1 MELIDEI
8 INGESKKIEF
18 KQTLPDKS
26 KIIKT
31 AIAFSNVAGGKI
43 LIGIKNNKEILGI
56 SDEEVLDLPDRI
68 SNIIYDNCYPTIIPE
83 IYIKNI
89 EGKNILVIE
98 IYPGNLK
105 PYYIKSKGKLKGT
118 YIRVGAT
125 NKPTD
130 KEMIIELERQKRNV
144 SFDEEILYD
153 YDLNELDLALFMSD
167 CSELIGKEINEN
179 DLVNL
184 KLLKEENGIKY
195 ATNALILLA
204 NQNNYYDYSRIK
216 CAKFKGNNVNEFI
229 DQKEFSGPLYEQIKS
244 AEKFTKMYIAKKG
257 TIQGLQRKDEYE
269 IPIVAIREA
278 LINAVVHRDYSISGS
293 DIKLSIFDNR
303 LEIISP
309 GNLPKTLNISDI
321 KEGRSE
327 IRNKIIARFFK
338 EINYIEQWGTG
349 IRRMINACKESD
361 LEEPEFKEPGMFF
374 KVTII
379 KKSTSEVPV
388 STDKVTIST
397 DKLNENEFKIIKYFE
412 NYNTITNKDVREIT
426 GLSDSGAKK
435 VLRNMVG
442 KYLVIAI
449 GENKSRYYILN
460 K

>member
-1 MELIDEI
+1 MELIDDI

-18 KQTLPDKS
+18 KQTLPHKS

-31 AIAFSNVAGGKI
+31 AVAFSNAAGGKI
-43 LIGIKNNKEILGI
+43 LIGVKDNKEILGI

-89 EGKNILVIE
+89 EGKNILVVE

-105 PYYIKSKGKLKGT
+105 PYYIKSKNKLKGT

-125 NKPTD
+125 NRPAD
-130 KEMIIELERQKRNV
+130 KEVIIELERQKRNV

-153 YDLNELDLALFMSD
+153 YNLDQLDLKPFMND

-184 KLLKEENGIKY
+184 KLLREENGIKY
-195 ATNALILLA
+195 ATNALIFLA
-204 NQNNYYDYSRIK
+204 DKNNYYDYSRIK
-216 CAKFKGNNVNEFI
+216 CAKFKGDNVNEFI
-229 DQKEFSGPLYEQIKS
+229 DQKEFSGPLYEQIIN
-244 AEKFTKMYIAKKG
+244 AEKFAKTYIAKKG
-257 TIQGLQRKDEYE
+257 TILGLQRKDQYE
-269 IPIVAIREA
+269 IPIIAIREA

-293 DIKLSIFDNR
+293 DIKFSIFDNR

-309 GNLPKTLNISDI
+309 GNLPKTLDISDI
-321 KEGRSE
+321 KEGKSE

-374 KVTII
+374 KVTIN
-379 KKSTSEVPV
+379 KKSTSKVPV

-397 DKLNENEFKIIKYFE
+397 DKLNKNELKITKYLE

-426 GLSDSGAKK
+426 GLSESGAKK

-442 KYLVIAI
+442 KNLVIAI
-449 GENKSRYYILN
+449 GVNKSRYYIL
-460 K
+460 KK